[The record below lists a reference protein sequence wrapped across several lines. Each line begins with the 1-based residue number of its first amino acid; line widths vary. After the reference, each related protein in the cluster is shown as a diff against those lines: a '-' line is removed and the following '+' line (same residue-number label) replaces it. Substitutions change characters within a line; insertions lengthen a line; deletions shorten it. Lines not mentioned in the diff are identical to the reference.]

1 MSYRDPPGVRPR
13 SRSGPGPGRRS
24 GPARAGAAQRR
35 AARRRQ
41 GRIRLGGALAVLVV
55 IVLVIVL
62 LGSGGG
68 STPAGA
74 RSGDRTGARHSLS
87 RAAAARARAAAA
99 RSVRVTYR
107 PLWTLPAP
115 LRDPATVA
123 LNGSQFVMAGGLDA
137 ADVSTSE
144 VDLASA
150 RGMVRSGNVLPV
162 AQHDA
167 QAAALGGKVYVFGGG
182 SFSELDHILAYDPAT
197 GAVSQVGR
205 LPAAQSDA
213 AVAQW
218 GDSAYVVGGYDGT
231 NYLNTVIA
239 YRPGGAPAIVGHLPV
254 GLRYAA
260 VTAADGAIYIIG
272 GSTPTGTS
280 DAVYRFNL
288 STHAVARLATLP
300 HPTTHGGAALLD
312 GQIYLVG
319 GRGSGDSDQYN
330 GVWAIDPVTGRIR
343 AGGHLPQPTSD
354 AAVTALGHGIVV
366 AGGLTPSGSVLSA
379 VGELVPVS
387 AR

>member
-1 MSYRDPPGVRPR
+1 
-13 SRSGPGPGRRS
+13 
-24 GPARAGAAQRR
+24 
-35 AARRRQ
+35 
-41 GRIRLGGALAVLVV
+41 
-55 IVLVIVL
+55 VIVL

-68 STPAGA
+68 SPSGRTPAG
-74 RSGDRTGARHSLS
+74 DRAAGHHLS
-87 RAAAARARAAAA
+87 RAAAARAAVRAAAG

-115 LRDPATVA
+115 LRDPATVS
-123 LNGSQFVMAGGLDA
+123 LNSSQFVMAGGLDA

-144 VDLASA
+144 VDLASV

-182 SFSELDHILAYDPAT
+182 SFSELDHILAYDPDS
-197 GAVSQVGR
+197 GAVSQVGH

-218 GDSAYVVGGYDGT
+218 GDSAYVVGGYDGV
-231 NYLNTVIA
+231 NYLDTVIA
-239 YRPGGAPAIVGHLPV
+239 YRPGGVPTVVGHLPV

-260 VTAADGAIYIIG
+260 VTAADGAIYVLG

-280 DAVYRFNL
+280 NAVYRFNL
-288 STHAVARLATLP
+288 STRTVTRLATLP

-312 GQIYLVG
+312 GEIYLVG

-330 GVWAIDPVTGRIR
+330 GVWAIDPATGRIR
-343 AGGHLPQPTSD
+343 PGGHLPQPTSD
-354 AAVTALGHGIVV
+354 AAVTALGNGIVV

-379 VGELVPVS
+379 VGELMPVA